1 MALDINTLRTR
12 SITAA
17 VFVVVL
23 VGCIYLSYY
32 SFLALFFFVGIWA
45 LKEFY
50 DLAEKLNA
58 APFRASGIISGVITF
73 ISIYVQQFAPTEP
86 SMLVVFLQN
95 VFYLIPFVIA
105 IEFLFSKVNDPF
117 HAFVFTIAG
126 IFYAII
132 PFALLVQIPVT
143 GKFEGFSQIA
153 DQYDFFKI
161 LGIIL
166 LIWANDTF
174 AYLGGSLFGK
184 NKMYE
189 KVSPGKTW
197 EGTVIGVILC
207 IGVGF
212 VLNVNHT
219 FANNLVW
226 PLIALFVGVFGTIG
240 DLIES
245 LMKRKAGVKDS
256 GNLMPGH
263 GGILDRFDSLLFTS
277 PFLFVILKL
286 VENSTS

>member
-17 VFVVVL
+17 IFVVVL

-58 APFRASGIISGVITF
+58 TPFRASGIISGVITF
-73 ISIYVQQFAPTEP
+73 ISIYARQFEP
-86 SMLVVFLQN
+86 VDHSVLLVFLQN
-95 VFYLIPFVIA
+95 VFFIIPFVIA
-105 IEFLFSKVNDPF
+105 IEFLFSKLKDPF

-132 PFALLVQIPVT
+132 PFALLVQIPVS
-143 GKFEGFSQIA
+143 GVSEGVVQTA
-153 DQYDFFKI
+153 EQYSYFKI

-197 EGTVIGVILC
+197 EGAVIGVILC

-212 VLNVNHT
+212 VLNMDHT
-219 FANNLVW
+219 FKNNLVW

-286 VENSTS
+286 VESAN